1 MTVDSMEE
9 TARLVTE
16 TWRAATP
23 DDAAIDAVGV
33 AFFKRIF
40 EIAPG
45 ALEMFSFKD
54 EPAEGLYASEKFLT
68 HARKVIRTVGVAVD
82 GLGNLDALVPVL
94 KGLGA
99 RHVGYGVAAA
109 HYDVVGQ
116 ALLDTLAMGLGDA
129 FTDEVRAA
137 WVAVYGVVSST
148 MQAGAEAFV
157 TKNLKE

>member
-1 MTVDSMEE
+1 MMKQTN
-9 TARLVTE
+9 AR
-16 TWRAATP
+16 RHP
-23 DDAAIDAVGV
+23 S
-33 AFFKRIF
+33 
-40 EIAPG
+40 P
-45 ALEMFSFKD
+45 
-54 EPAEGLYASEKFLT
+54 T
-68 HARKVIRTVGVAVD
+68 HRRRK
-82 GLGNLDALVPVL
+82 
-94 KGLGA
+94 
-99 RHVGYGVAAA
+99 HVGYGVAAA